1 MIKDLHNLGRLEIL
15 KRTVALKLI
24 LFCIVNIMSIGILFI
39 MSVIYTDKALNI
51 EICIVA
57 VLQSTAGLYVL
68 KEFYSLFS
76 LAPIFLVL
84 TELFH
89 FGEAFVLALGRNDL
103 INHSNVELAGSI
115 KTYNLANIFALL
127 VQAFLVV
134 GCSMFSHKFDGS
146 SRRRIITNASK
157 VIESSFHNS
166 KDYTYSIGLIA
177 MIIGAIPTVI
187 YNFSMIRLA
196 LSGTSYNGI
205 RSAVDLGPLMLLT
218 CFFRVG
224 VVSMILGKIKSNS
237 KRKAKIILLIAS
249 AFEVLCMLS
258 GNRGKQLCIL
268 IVYLFIYYRYIE
280 KFKWRNIISAC
291 IIGYLGIAFLYLV
304 SSMRLYGMGNAL
316 KLENF
321 VRVLSGGPILKLLAE
336 QGSTLN
342 MVALTMRDVP
352 NYTPYVIGQQY
363 LVSLLSIFPDT
374 GGWQGN
380 LPNLV
385 GTLYYLN
392 TDLTLGDSYIAEL
405 YHNFGWFGSL
415 FAIFIGAFLGRVT
428 TRIEELINSDN
439 YLLMACYMILFS
451 KLLWMV
457 RCNFFNFLYDFT
469 WATVSLLF
477 ISICVKSSGCGRTI
491 ENGLKS

>member
-1 MIKDLHNLGRLEIL
+1 
-15 KRTVALKLI
+15 
-24 LFCIVNIMSIGILFI
+24 MSGI
-39 MSVIYTDKALNI
+39 YADRALNA
-51 EICIVA
+51 EICMVA
-57 VLQSTAGLYVL
+57 VLQCIAGLYTL
-68 KEFYSLFS
+68 KEFYPLFS
-76 LAPIFLVL
+76 LASIFLIL

-103 INHSNVELAGSI
+103 INHSNIELAGSI

-134 GCSMFSHKFDGS
+134 GCSAFSHKFEGS
-146 SRRRIITNASK
+146 GRKRIITNVGK
-157 VIESSFHNS
+157 IIQNTFYNS
-166 KDYTYSIGLIA
+166 RGYTYTIGLIA
-177 MIIGAIPTVI
+177 MIIGAVPTVI
-187 YNFSMIRLA
+187 YNLSMIRLA
-196 LSGTSYNGI
+196 LSGTSYSGI
-205 RSAVDLGPLMLLT
+205 RSAVDLGPIMLLT

-224 VVSMILGKIKSNS
+224 VVSMILGKIKANS

-249 AFEVLCMLS
+249 AFEILCMLS

-280 KFKWRNIISAC
+280 KFKWKNIISMC
-291 IIGYLGIAFLYLV
+291 IIGYFGIAFLYLV
-304 SSMRLYGMGNAL
+304 SSMRLYGMGDAL

-321 VRVLSGGPILKLLAE
+321 VKVLSGGPILKLLAE

-352 NYTPYVIGQQY
+352 DYTPYVYGQQY
-363 LVSLLSIFPDT
+363 LVSLLSVFPDT
-374 GGWQGN
+374 GGWKGN

-392 TDLTLGDSYIAEL
+392 TELTLGDSYIAEL
-405 YHNFGWFGSL
+405 FHNFGWFGSL
-415 FAIFIGAFLGRVT
+415 FAIFIGAFLGCIT

-439 YLLMACYMILFS
+439 YLLTACYMILFS

-469 WATVSLLF
+469 WAAISLLF
-477 ISICVKSSGCGRTI
+477 VSICVKSSGYRRIIT
-491 ENGLKS
+491 NRLKS